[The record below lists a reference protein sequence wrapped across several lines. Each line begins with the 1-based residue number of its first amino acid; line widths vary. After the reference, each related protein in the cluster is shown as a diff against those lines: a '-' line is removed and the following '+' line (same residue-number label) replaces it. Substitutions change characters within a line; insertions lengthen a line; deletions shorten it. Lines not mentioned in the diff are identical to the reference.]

1 VESQGKNKG
10 VRYFPVI
17 MKENRQV
24 NSIDDNHSS
33 FIFTSENQN
42 IIDQIYQP
50 LIKRELGLKRYRT
63 VAERLNLL
71 I

>member
-1 VESQGKNKG
+1 
-10 VRYFPVI
+10 

-33 FIFTSENQN
+33 FIFTSENKN
-42 IIDQIYQP
+42 IIDQIRQP